1 MDLISVIVPVY
12 KVEAY
17 LDRCVQSIV
26 DQIYRNLEIILVD
39 DGSPDNCGA
48 MCDAWAKKDSR
59 IKVIHKENGGLS
71 DARNAGMAAATGEYI
86 AFVDSD
92 DWLDVQMYQ
101 HLHEAMTETDSDI
114 ASCGARR
121 VWLDGTPARELLG
134 VNRDCVLEQE
144 AAMEALLTAQGL
156 VMTVWNKLYRRS
168 LVDGVK
174 FLVGMI
180 HEDEF
185 WSWQVIARAK
195 RVVTVKESYYNY
207 LQRGSSIMGAGF
219 TEKRF
224 VVIQAKIERQKY
236 IEANMPRLKDTGRA
250 DMVFTCMYLGIE
262 ALEAMGR
269 KDADPCMKYLKDTV
283 KSYPIGK
290 GYLRTLRWKQ
300 RLHLWMIR
308 SFFKQTCLLHS
319 LRG

>member
-12 KVEAY
+12 KVEEY

-26 DQIYRNLEIILVD
+26 DQTYRNLEIILVD
-39 DGSPDNCGA
+39 DGSPDNCGRL
-48 MCDAWAKKDSR
+48 CDAWAEKDSR

-92 DWLDVQMYQ
+92 DWVDARMYQ
-101 HLHEAMTETDSDI
+101 CLYEAMTATGSDI

-121 VWLDGTPARELLG
+121 VWLDGTPPREMLG
-134 VNRDCVLEQE
+134 INRDCVLEQE

-156 VMTVWNKLYRRS
+156 VMTVWNKLYRRK
-168 LVDGVK
+168 LVDGVQ
-174 FLVGMI
+174 FLVGMTY
-180 HEDEF
+180 EDEF

-219 TEKRF
+219 TKKRF
-224 VVIQAKIERQKY
+224 AVIQAKAERQKY
-236 IEANMPRLKDTGRA
+236 IEAHMPRLKDAGRA

-262 ALEAMGR
+262 AVAAMDR
-269 KDADPCMKYLKDTV
+269 KDMARCMEYLKDTIR
-283 KSYPIGK
+283 SYPIGK
-290 GYLRTLRWKQ
+290 AYLRTLRWKQ

>member
-1 MDLISVIVPVY
+1 M
-12 KVEAY
+12 
-17 LDRCVQSIV
+17 Q
-26 DQIYRNLEIILVD
+26 
-39 DGSPDNCGA
+39 
-48 MCDAWAKKDSR
+48 
-59 IKVIHKENGGLS
+59 
-71 DARNAGMAAATGEYI
+71 
-86 AFVDSD
+86 
-92 DWLDVQMYQ
+92 
-101 HLHEAMTETDSDI
+101 
-114 ASCGARR
+114 
-121 VWLDGTPARELLG
+121 
-134 VNRDCVLEQE
+134 
-144 AAMEALLTAQGL
+144 
-156 VMTVWNKLYRRS
+156 TVWNKLYRKN
-168 LVDGVK
+168 VVIDVP

-185 WSWQVIARAK
+185 WTWQVIARAK

-224 VVIQAKIERQKY
+224 VVIQAKTERQKY
-236 IEANMPRLKDTGRA
+236 IEAHMPRLKDTGWA

-262 ALEAMGR
+262 ALKAMGR
-269 KDADPCMKYLKDTV
+269 KDAARWMKYLKDTV
-283 KSYPIGK
+283 KSCPISK

>member
-26 DQIYRNLEIILVD
+26 DQTYRNLEIILVD
-39 DGSPDNCGA
+39 DGSPDHCGRL
-48 MCDAWAKKDSR
+48 CDAWAVKDPR
-59 IKVIHKENGGLS
+59 IKVIHKPNGGLS
-71 DARNAGMAAATGEYI
+71 DARNVGMAASTGEYI

-101 HLHEAMTETDSDI
+101 HLHEAMTKTDSDI

-144 AAMEALLTAQGL
+144 DAMKALLTAQGL
-156 VMTVWNKLYRRS
+156 VMTVWNKLYRKK
-168 LVDGVK
+168 LVDGVQ
-174 FLVGMI
+174 FLVGMV

-185 WSWQVIARAK
+185 WTWQVIARAK

-207 LQRGSSIMGAGF
+207 LQRESSIMGAGF
-219 TEKRF
+219 SETRF
-224 VVIQAKIERQKY
+224 AVIQAKTERQKY
-236 IEANMPRLKDTGRA
+236 VEAQMPRLKDTGRV

-262 ALEAMGR
+262 VFKAMGR
-269 KDADPCMKYLKDTV
+269 KDAARWMKYLKDTV

-290 GYLRTLRWKQ
+290 AYLHTLRWKK
-300 RLHLWMIR
+300 RLHLWMLQY
-308 SFFKQTCLLHS
+308 FFVPVCLLHS
-319 LRG
+319 I